1 MTLDNGKR
9 IVLLRLIAF
18 ITTVLYV
25 LYVFLAYFQKIF
37 RKVMSE
43 ESLTILTVFVT
54 VIFLLVLFWPAIMKY
69 RYVFF
74 SADERTVTLR
84 WYKTGLMP
92 GESKSIEI
100 PAVRFAGYK
109 ITRKGMGLF
118 HYLTLFQQVQGRKA
132 AYPPVSITALS
143 KTQRA
148 QIESTLKNYKSAG

>member
-18 ITTVLYV
+18 ITTIMYV
-25 LYVFLAYFQKIF
+25 LYVFLAYFPKSF
-37 RKVMSE
+37 RKVMSD
-43 ESLTILTVFVT
+43 ESLMILTVVVT
-54 VIFLLVLFWPAIMKY
+54 VIYLGILFWPAIMRY
-69 RYVFF
+69 RYLYF

-92 GESKSIEI
+92 GESKSIQI
-100 PAVRFAGYK
+100 PVDRFAGYEI
-109 ITRKGMGLF
+109 ITKGMGL
-118 HYLTLFQQVQGRKA
+118 YRYITLFQQVQGRRA

-148 QIESTLKNYKSAG
+148 YIEETLKNYKSVG